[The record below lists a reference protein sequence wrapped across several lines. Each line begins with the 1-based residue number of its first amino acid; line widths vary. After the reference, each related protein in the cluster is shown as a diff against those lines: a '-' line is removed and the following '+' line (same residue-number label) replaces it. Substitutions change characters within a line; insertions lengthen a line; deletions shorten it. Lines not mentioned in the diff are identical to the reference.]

1 MRSPRNL
8 YVNEKWHGFSE
19 KVKSRDN
26 YKCLQCD
33 REEPEV
39 VLQVH
44 HEKYIKGQ
52 APWDYS
58 LSDCRTLCKGCH
70 ARSHGLI
77 EPDRGWTLISINDL
91 EGLDGICERNGCGN
105 EIRYEHS
112 TYHPSWGHMV
122 VGSTCIEHL
131 KQEDRLISS
140 STLKHYKNISE
151 FVHSGEWG
159 EGYTKKNKK
168 YLTRKYKHHY
178 IRIYGEKNRFAYQ
191 LLLKEKGVRWYDYQ
205 DIMEVPNRGLPEIKE
220 IAYIVLKGTISE
232 SEEEKSTL
240 RDIYRGIVRKTHN
253 N

>member
-1 MRSPRNL
+1 MKEPRKL
-8 YVNEKWHGFSE
+8 YINEKWYEFSHR
-19 KVKSRDN
+19 VKSRDN
-26 YKCLQCD
+26 YACLQCN
-33 REEPEV
+33 RKEPEV

-77 EPDRGWTLISINDL
+77 EPDRGWTLISIDDL
-91 EGLDGICERNGCGN
+91 GGLDGTCKRNGCGA
-105 EIRYEHS
+105 EIRYEHQ
-112 TYHPSWGHMV
+112 TYHPSWGYMV

-131 KQEDRLISS
+131 TQKDRLISS

-151 FVHSGEWG
+151 FVHSDDWD
-159 EGYTKKNKK
+159 EGYTKNSKK
-168 YLTRKYKHHY
+168 YLKHKYKHHA
-178 IRIYGEKNRFAYQ
+178 IRIYGEENRYAYQ
-191 LLLKEKGVRWYDYQ
+191 LVLKEKGVRWHDFK
-205 DIMEVPNRGLPEIKE
+205 DIIKVHNRGLPEVKE

-240 RDIYRGIVRKTHN
+240 REIYKTIMRKNT
-253 N
+253 